1 MNTKSIEFSRDN
13 YEEDC
18 LMWQD
23 IGKTLEVL
31 IKNEYNCNIK
41 YEDMGIY
48 SITFDYSK
56 EDMADNFLYWLNCEE
71 ADLIDEHR
79 MNKRKEM
86 N

>member
-31 IKNEYNCNIK
+31 IKNEYNCSIE

-56 EDMADNFLYWLNCEE
+56 EDMANNLLYWLTVEE

-79 MNKRKEM
+79 INKRKET